1 MVSYNTGSSYPILNR
16 RKTSLGDK
24 SPGDLL
30 DWSNVN
36 PESSGSNRRYAIRA
50 VVKKGMSISHRVMDK
65 LLKKR
70 GGGEIKQNLAKYQFV
85 EETLILIMKCHTDYF
100 VMYVQINMTK
110 VLKVLYIEST
120 FFVLVYLFTR
130 ISHFCSFDYF

>member
-24 SPGDLL
+24 NPGDLL

-50 VVKKGMSISHRVMDK
+50 VVKKGRTTSHRLMDK
-65 LLKKR
+65 LLKYR
-70 GGGEIKQNLAKYQFV
+70 GNIKQNLAKYKFV
-85 EETLILIMKCHTDYF
+85 EETLILYIKCHNDNF
-100 VMYVQINMTK
+100 AVYVEINMTK
-110 VLKVLYIEST
+110 VLKVL
-120 FFVLVYLFTR
+120 
-130 ISHFCSFDYF
+130 

>member
-70 GGGEIKQNLAKYQFV
+70 GGGNKTKLGEIPICGRNTYTNYEVSHRLFCHVRTDQHDQSL
-85 EETLILIMKCHTDYF
+85 ESLIY
-100 VMYVQINMTK
+100 
-110 VLKVLYIEST
+110 
-120 FFVLVYLFTR
+120 
-130 ISHFCSFDYF
+130 